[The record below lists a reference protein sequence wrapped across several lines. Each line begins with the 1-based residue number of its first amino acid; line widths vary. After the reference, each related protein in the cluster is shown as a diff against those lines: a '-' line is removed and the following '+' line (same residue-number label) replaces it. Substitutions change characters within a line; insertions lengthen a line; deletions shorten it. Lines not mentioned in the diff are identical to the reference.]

1 LVAAV
6 SDYKRAIGT
15 NAETFERA
23 ESQSRLSMPPLVRA
37 WLLLKITIDQ
47 IRMDWWGP
55 ANKQSTVRAMMQAAN
70 AGASLCVLP
79 ELAVTG
85 LHSQN
90 QAQPKARRRLT
101 QRLRIGARILRLIL
115 VLSWAAL
122 PAQAADDEA
131 RVLILN
137 GSDPY
142 LPAYLVIDSAMR
154 SALAMET
161 AKRVV
166 LFSETLD
173 AQRFPVKG
181 LESEYVALFAKKYSK
196 LRIDVVVTVQL
207 PALEFFN
214 RHGQQLWPGARLV
227 HQGSPGGTALP
238 VNATAVIPPPGVNE
252 TIDLAWRM
260 QPDAQRVV
268 VITGVSDLD
277 RRFEQLARKALSTR
291 TEPAPVEF
299 LTGLPLPELVRQ
311 VAATPADS
319 IIIYLTQFR
328 DREGRPY
335 TPRDVLH
342 AVSQVSPAPVY
353 GNAETFVGF
362 GAAATSGESLAGR
375 GRLVGEQVRAAL
387 AGGPPDPDR
396 LLLLAPTSCV
406 ADARALERWSLDRRR
421 LPSECEVRFADTSFW
436 RDHFWESLAAVAVI
450 AGQATLITS
459 LLVQR
464 RRRRLAEEES
474 QARLAAMAH
483 MNRSVAM
490 GGLAASIAHEL
501 NQPLGAI
508 YNNAGAAQI
517 LIKAASPDM
526 KEVAEIL
533 NDIKLDDKRASD
545 VLERIRNM
553 LRKTAAKVEE
563 VDLNEAIGET
573 MKLLAATASAQ
584 GVSLNAEFE
593 PGLPKVSADRVQV
606 QQVILNLALNAL
618 EAMHDH
624 RAEKR
629 EVVIRSRQIND
640 EQAEVSVTDSGSGI
654 DAAMLPRI
662 FDAFVTS
669 KPGGMGLGLSISR
682 TIVEALGGRLS
693 AANLQEGGASFRF
706 TLPLVQAHRA

>member
-1 LVAAV
+1 
-6 SDYKRAIGT
+6 
-15 NAETFERA
+15 
-23 ESQSRLSMPPLVRA
+23 M
-37 WLLLKITIDQ
+37 
-47 IRMDWWGP
+47 
-55 ANKQSTVRAMMQAAN
+55 
-70 AGASLCVLP
+70 
-79 ELAVTG
+79 
-85 LHSQN
+85 
-90 QAQPKARRRLT
+90 
-101 QRLRIGARILRLIL
+101 RIGARLSSLIL
-115 VLSWAAL
+115 ALSWAAL
-122 PAQAADDEA
+122 PAYAADDEA

-154 SALAMET
+154 AALASET

-173 AQRFPVKG
+173 AQRFPVEA
-181 LESEYVALFAKKYSK
+181 LESEYVALFTEKYSK
-196 LRIDVVVTVQL
+196 LRFDVVVTVQL
-207 PALEFFN
+207 PALEFFT

-238 VNATAVIPPPGVNE
+238 LNATAIIPPDGVNE
-252 TIDLAWRM
+252 TLDLAWRM

-277 RRFEQLARKALSTR
+277 RRYEQLARKALSIR
-291 TEPAPVEF
+291 TEPVSVEF
-299 LTGLPLPELVRQ
+299 LTGLPLPDLVAQ

-353 GNAETFVGF
+353 GNAETFIGF
-362 GAAATSGESLAGR
+362 GAAAISGESLAGR

-387 AGGPPDPDR
+387 AGGPHDHGR
-396 LLLLAPTSCV
+396 GLLYGPTSCV

-421 LPSECEVRFADTSFW
+421 LPSECEVEFADPSFW
-436 RDHFWESLAAVAVI
+436 RDHFWESLAALAVV
-450 AGQATLITS
+450 AGQAVLITS

-464 RRRRLAEEES
+464 RRRRLAEAES
-474 QARLAAMAH
+474 QARLSAMAH

-508 YNNAGAAQI
+508 YNNASAAQI
-517 LIKAASPDM
+517 LIKAVPPNM
-526 KEVAEIL
+526 NEVAEIL
-533 NDIKLDDKRASD
+533 SDIKLDDKRASE

-553 LRKTAAKVEE
+553 LRKTAANVEE
-563 VDLNEAIGET
+563 LDLNEAIVET
-573 MKLLAATASAQ
+573 MKLLAAEASAK
-584 GVSLNAEFE
+584 GVSLSTEFE
-593 PGLPKVSADRVQV
+593 PGLPNIIADRVQV
-606 QQVILNLALNAL
+606 QQVILNLMLNAM
-618 EAMHDH
+618 EAMHDQP
-624 RAEKR
+624 AEKR
-629 EVVIRSRQIND
+629 QVVIRSRRIND
-640 EQAEVSVTDSGSGI
+640 KQAEVSVTDSGAGI

-669 KPGGMGLGLSISR
+669 KPSGMGLGLSISR
-682 TIVEALGGRLS
+682 TIVEALGGQLS
-693 AANLQEGGASFRF
+693 ATNLPEGGATFRF
-706 TLPLVQAHRA
+706 TLPFGKAHRA